1 MNIDVDG
8 VHVTLSGTDVLHAV
22 DASVEPG
29 HLVGLVGPNGAGKTT
44 LLRTITAAID
54 PDEGSVFVGDE
65 DVHALLSRAASRRL
79 ASVPQQT
86 NLDFEF
92 TVREVVEMGRHPH
105 RGRFGSTATAD
116 DEAVVDNALER
127 AQMHEMADRPVTTLS
142 GGERQRVLLARAL
155 AQDAPVLVL
164 DEPTAS
170 LDVHHQVRT
179 LGLVRD
185 LVDEG
190 RTGIAAIHDLDLAA
204 RYCDSLVLLADGE
217 VRAAGAPA
225 EVLTADRIRDA
236 FGATAVVTRDPVAR
250 TPCVTVRDATVA
262 ESLDAAIHVFGG
274 TSEAAPYLPAL
285 TDVADHV
292 TVGPVVDG
300 GQDHAVAT
308 GLGLS
313 VTPVAP
319 YRRPNEDE
327 RAAIRSHLERADVV
341 VLPSGVAALQVVREL
356 GDAAPRVVEPG
367 EGTEPRELLGAIA
380 EVLDRAPALQDI
392 PVR

>member
-8 VHVTLSGTDVLHAV
+8 VHVTLSDTNVLHAV

-29 HLVGLVGPNGAGKTT
+29 NLVGLVGPNGAGKTT
-44 LLRTITAAID
+44 LLRTINAALH
-54 PDEGSVFVGDE
+54 PDQGRVFVGDE
-65 DVHALLSRAASRRL
+65 DIHALSSRAASRRL
-79 ASVPQQT
+79 ASVPQKT

-105 RGRFGSTATAD
+105 RGRLRSANTAAD
-116 DEAVVDNALER
+116 QTIVDDALER
-127 AQMHEMADRPVTTLS
+127 AQVLEMADRQVTTLS

-164 DEPTAS
+164 DEPTAN
-170 LDVHHQVRT
+170 LDIHHQIRT
-179 LGLVRD
+179 LGLVRG
-185 LVDEG
+185 LVDDG

-217 VRAAGAPA
+217 VRAAGTPE

-236 FGATAVVTRDPVAR
+236 FGAAAVITRDPVTR
-250 TPCVTVRDATVA
+250 TPTVTVRDEEVA
-262 ESLDAAIHVFGG
+262 ESLDAAVHVLGG
-274 TSEAAPYLPAL
+274 TSEAAPYLPAI
-285 TDVADHV
+285 ADTMEQV

-308 GLGLS
+308 GLGLA
-313 VTPVAP
+313 VTPVEP
-319 YRRPNEDE
+319 YRRPTEDE
-327 RAAIRSHLERADVV
+327 RATIHAQLERADVV
-341 VLPSGVAALQVVREL
+341 VSPSGIGALPFVQEL
-356 GDAAPRVVEPG
+356 GDAAPRLVEPG
-367 EGTEPRELLGAIA
+367 EDARPRELLGAIA
-380 EVLDRAPALQDI
+380 DAFDRAPALQDL